1 MVSEKIKEIIDKD
14 LKLCKIFLD
23 EDVEIDEAFED
34 FLDQKI
40 FEDEYGVLHMFAG
53 INSRYSSLIKDFPKD
68 LDFEGKNGEISEE
81 EFICYLRN
89 VYEKL
94 NMYKELGYKEKTN
107 DNAPVINNKIFNNN
121 TNTNTV
127 INKTT
132 SILEVKD
139 KIESMT
145 SLSDNQINEMLVKIN
160 QFEEI
165 LKKDER
171 KNTKWEKIK
180 DIVKWF
186 ADKGFDV
193 VKTVIPVMLET
204 FDKS

>member
-14 LKLCKIFLD
+14 LKLCKIFLE
-23 EDVEIDEAFED
+23 EDVEIDESYKE
-34 FLDQKI
+34 FLDQRF
-40 FEDEYGVLHMFAG
+40 FEDEYGILHMFAG

-68 LDFEGKNGEISEE
+68 LDFEGKNGAISDE